1 MSTTATASAARI
13 ARSVNPATGAIIA
26 EHPLS
31 TDGEIAA
38 ALDRV
43 QSAQREWRAQSSAIR
58 SDALR
63 TIGQGV
69 TTAREELA
77 ELITAEMGKTLSEA
91 RAEIDKSAWVCDYYA
106 DNGADQLAA
115 DVIEADFAESYVQY
129 EPLGVVLAV
138 MPWNY
143 PVWQV
148 MRAAAPALMAGNT
161 VVLKHASNVT
171 GCALALGQALRRAV
185 ADRSLLEVVVVDST
199 QVEDLIAD
207 ERVAAVTLTG
217 SEQAGVAVALACAR

>member
-1 MSTTATASAARI
+1 MRS

-43 QSAQREWRAQSSAIR
+43 QSAQREWRAESSATR

-63 TIGQGV
+63 AIGRELAA
-69 TTAREELA
+69 AREELA

-91 RAEIDKSAWVCDYYA
+91 RAEIDKSVWVCDYYA
-106 DNGADQLAA
+106 DNGSDHLAG
-115 DVIEADFAESYVQY
+115 DVVETDFAESFVQY
-129 EPLGVVLAV
+129 DPLGVVLAV

-148 MRAAAPALMAGNT
+148 MRAAAPALMAGNAGNRNLPHEDFRHGPSEIDGFGRRVRVHPHDVIAGDRLVELLST
-161 VVLKHASNVT
+161 VGKGHAT
-171 GCALALGQALRRAV
+171 
-185 ADRSLLEVVVVDST
+185 LLHP
-199 QVEDLIAD
+199 
-207 ERVAAVTLTG
+207 R
-217 SEQAGVAVALACAR
+217 